1 MVAHQGPHQNACR
14 TGFVLAPMPR
24 ARRGAH
30 HPRHMERTVLIV
42 DDHPGFRASARALLE
57 ADGYVVAGEAAD
69 GAEAVAA
76 AGALQPEIVLLDVA
90 LPDLDGFAVAVLLAD
105 LGRPPQVILVS
116 SRERSVYGRRIDA
129 APVRGFLP
137 KRALSG
143 AAIRELVG

>member
-1 MVAHQGPHQNACR
+1 
-14 TGFVLAPMPR
+14 
-24 ARRGAH
+24 
-30 HPRHMERTVLIV
+30 MERTVLIV

-90 LPDLDGFAVAVLLAD
+90 LPDLDGFAVAVLLAA